1 LLFAIG
7 FPLAV
12 ADIFAFTAEDLALA
26 FAFFGAGF
34 SFFDFLEAAFLV
46 AMRGV

>member
-1 LLFAIG
+1 
-7 FPLAV
+7 
-12 ADIFAFTAEDLALA
+12 LA

-34 SFFDFLEAAFLV
+34 CFFDFLEAAFLV